1 MSNTGDVAKALRD
14 ALPSLDQKKLLEQ
27 ARKHMG
33 IVVVGEEAAAAE
45 LIRLLG
51 QGGEIPSDSRL
62 MIWQFV
68 PGGKPPL
75 GLGKNEMVI
84 VVPATEEYLRQVH
97 EHFANIPILPIVL
110 GDAKPQTSQPKPVHL
125 RSVDAEEVRKHLVP
139 ELVERTWEWRLAAG
153 RALPAMRDHLS
164 WVLAERATRNWGL
177 LLGSVAGAGAGRSG
191 APTPATIQLLAHQ
204 AALIVSIAAIYG
216 QDLEDRRALIS
227 RVVPHITPTLMLD
240 LAEAGV
246 SRLAKGPGK
255 GKPRGDLYAM
265 AAVAV
270 ARPALT
276 ASSTLLVGLAARRVF
291 RPADPARERPEGAAE
306 RDGSALGRAARRT
319 RDLGRRAAGGAG
331 QGASALG
338 GAVGRRLRRRE
349 PDQPLATG
357 PADGATGA
365 VADPAPE
372 AQAAPAAP
380 ATGGGVTGPAAE
392 AAAAD
397 LDRSPSNNAG

>member
-14 ALPSLDQKKLLEQ
+14 ALPGLDQKKLLEQ

-33 IVVVGEEAAAAE
+33 IVVVGEEASAAE
-45 LIRLLG
+45 LIRLLC

-62 MIWQFV
+62 MLWRFV
-68 PGGKPPL
+68 PGSKPPL
-75 GLGKNEMVI
+75 GAGKSELVI
-84 VVPATEEYLRQVH
+84 VIPATEEYLRQAH

-110 GDAKPQTSQPKPVHL
+110 GDGKPLASQPKPVHL
-125 RSVDAEEVRKHLVP
+125 AAVDAAEVRKHLVP

-153 RALPAMRDHLS
+153 RALPAVRDHLS

-177 LLGSVAGAGAGRSG
+177 LLGSVAGAGAGRNG
-191 APTPATIQLLAHQ
+191 APTPATVQLLAHQ

-240 LAEAGV
+240 LAEAGI
-246 SRLAKGPGK
+246 SSLAKGAAEGK
-255 GKPRGDLYAM
+255 RGDLYAM

-291 RPADPARERPEGAAE
+291 RPATSASEGSEAAAKP
-306 RDGSALGRAARRT
+306 DGSAVVRVARRT
-319 RDLGRRAAGGAG
+319 RDIGRRAADGAG
-331 QGASALG
+331 EGASALG
-338 GAVGRRLRRRE
+338 SAVGRRLRRR
-349 PDQPLATG
+349 A
-357 PADGATGA
+357 ADHAPGTGA
-365 VADPAPE
+365 ADDPTGE
-372 AQAAPAAP
+372 AADRASAAPTTPPVAP
-380 ATGGGVTGPAAE
+380 SEGVTGPAAE

-397 LDRSPSNNAG
+397 PGQSPSESAG